1 MRANGRLF
9 SNEIV
14 LIYRMP
20 HNFKKYFKDGIKII
34 ISHNANPVTI
44 VMQLSKKQV
53 FAVLDK
59 LIPDEEK
66 EESAVK

>member
-1 MRANGRLF
+1 VRANGRLF
-9 SNEIV
+9 SNENL
-14 LIYRMP
+14 LIYQMP

-44 VMQLSKKQV
+44 VMQLSKKQL
-53 FAVLDK
+53 FKFLDQ
-59 LIPDEEK
+59 LLPDEK

>member
-1 MRANGRLF
+1 MKHKIRR
-9 SNEIV
+9 
-14 LIYRMP
+14 
-20 HNFKKYFKDGIKII
+20 YFKDGIKII

-59 LIPDEEK
+59 LIPDDVEK
-66 EESAVK
+66 I

>member
-1 MRANGRLF
+1 
-9 SNEIV
+9 
-14 LIYRMP
+14 MP